1 MGSRA
6 SGFGLL
12 ALAGVACGSTHAPAL
27 PAGPP
32 ASLQA
37 TAEGTSDVIVAH
49 VNGRPVWGSC
59 VAAQAAREHAT
70 RGVAVRE
77 CIDFELMAQA
87 AEQRGLATDPE
98 VVDATRTALVNQ
110 LVAHVYE
117 DGFQKPEDFGDFWQR
132 AMVKGK
138 LFYRFK
144 HVEYRASAYVRVP
157 VAAKPP
163 AEDPQAKAVA
173 DKIAAAVA
181 NERGMLAPQF
191 FDIAAKAAAGAKTE
205 HAEVQLY
212 KEGALDDNYGA
223 ALWAIP
229 EIGRASPVVRT
240 SWGYDVILWTD
251 VEPAADPSPDEL
263 AREALPEVKQAYFPI
278 WAQRIGR
285 DLGVHVT
292 VAPDAEHLLE
302 SLP

>member
-1 MGSRA
+1 MARRA
-6 SGFGLL
+6 AGFGLWVL
-12 ALAGVACGSTHAPAL
+12 ASVACGSTHAPAL

-37 TAEGTSDVIVAH
+37 TAEGAGDVIVAH
-49 VNGRPVWGSC
+49 VDGRPVWGSC
-59 VAAQAAREHAT
+59 VAAQAAREHVT
-70 RGVAVRE
+70 REVALRE
-77 CIDFELMAQA
+77 CVDFELMAEA
-87 AEQRGLATDPE
+87 AEHRGLATDPE

-117 DGFQKPEDFGDFWQR
+117 DGFQKPEDFGEFWQR
-132 AMVKGK
+132 ALIKGK
-138 LFYRFK
+138 LIYRYR
-144 HVEYRASAYVRVP
+144 HLEYRASAYVRVP

-173 DKIAAAVA
+173 DRIAAAVA
-181 NERGMLAPQF
+181 DERGMLAPQF
-191 FDIAAKAAAGAKTE
+191 FEIAEKAAAGAKTE
-205 HAEVQLY
+205 HAEVELY
-212 KEGALDDNYGA
+212 KQGALDDNYGA

-251 VEPAADPSPDEL
+251 VEPAANPPPDEL
-263 AREALPEVKQAYFPI
+263 ARDVLPDVKQAYFPF
-278 WAQRIGR
+278 WAQKVGR
-285 DLGVHVT
+285 DLGVHVK
-292 VAPDAEHLLE
+292 VDPNAEHLLE